1 MAPEQRQAS
10 GRLGPEP
17 AGSSGHPVSADDRLA
32 TVIRANQEGLVD
44 ELTSNLSGLD
54 DPGLRRT
61 YPSDAALRLFIEAF
75 VEALRRSFTAADGK
89 QFVNEYG
96 VSLGRRY
103 AEEARDYEDVYN
115 TLIVI
120 KNSLLPCVLKADPP
134 VEPLILRLTDV
145 LFRLEHEVA
154 RRYYEVEKTQHAQFA
169 ELDILKSGFI
179 RLTTHELRR
188 PLSVFRGYV
197 SMIESGELGQIPA
210 EVHKAILKIAMSAN
224 EMAKL
229 IDDLAEVGR
238 LEEPD
243 KVLRR
248 ERYPVSQL
256 IKDAVD
262 VVRAEALAKRIA
274 IIERIDP
281 SRPTI
286 QVDIDRMRVALQ
298 NLLSNAVKYSP
309 PESSVEVRVEPQRD
323 ALTIV
328 VQDQGYGIPAEEIP
342 HIFDKYYRGATPE
355 TQNTPG
361 TGLGLYIVKQIA
373 ELHGGSVE
381 VVSDPGKGSTF
392 RLLLEA

>member
-1 MAPEQRQAS
+1 MSPDRRQAGGRPGPGPASAS
-10 GRLGPEP
+10 GP
-17 AGSSGHPVSADDRLA
+17 PVSADDRLA
-32 TVIRANQEGLVD
+32 AIIRANQERMVD
-44 ELTSNLSGLD
+44 RLTADLWGYD
-54 DPGLRRT
+54 GAWLRRT
-61 YPSDAALRLFIEAF
+61 YTDKAALRLFIEAF

-120 KNSLLPCVLKADPP
+120 KNSLLPFVLKADPP

-210 EVHKAILKIAMSAN
+210 EVHKAIIKIAVSAN

-229 IDDLAEVGR
+229 IDDLAAVGR

-248 ERYPVSQL
+248 ERYPVNQL
-256 IKDAVD
+256 IKDAID

-274 IIERIDP
+274 ITERIDP
-281 SRPTI
+281 SRSTI
-286 QVDIDRMRVALQ
+286 QVDIDRMGVALQ

-309 PESSVEVRVEPQRD
+309 PESSVEVRVEPQSG

-328 VQDQGYGIPAEEIP
+328 VEDQGYGIPAEELP
-342 HIFDKYYRGATPE
+342 HIFNKYYRGVTPE

-373 ELHGGSVE
+373 ELHGGRVE
-381 VVSDPGKGSTF
+381 VVSNRGKGSTF
-392 RLLLEA
+392 RLRLEA

>member
-1 MAPEQRQAS
+1 M
-10 GRLGPEP
+10 
-17 AGSSGHPVSADDRLA
+17 SADDRLA
-32 TVIRANQEGLVD
+32 SVIRAHQERMVD
-44 ELTSNLSGLD
+44 ELTSDLWGFD
-54 DPGLRRT
+54 GPWLRRT
-61 YPSDAALRLFIEAF
+61 YPTKAALRLFMQAF
-75 VEALRRSFTAADGK
+75 VEALRRSFTKRDGK

-103 AEEARDYEDVYN
+103 AEEARDYDDVYN
-115 TLIVI
+115 SLIVM
-120 KNSLLPCVLKADPP
+120 KNSLLPFILKADPP
-134 VEPLILRLTDV
+134 IEPLILRLTDV
-145 LFRLEHEVA
+145 LFLLDHEVA
-154 RRYYEVEKTQHAQFA
+154 RRYYEVEKTQHSQFA
-169 ELDILKSGFI
+169 ELDILKSGFM

-197 SMIESGELGQIPA
+197 SMIESGDLGEVPA
-210 EVHKAILKIAMSAN
+210 DVHKAILKIAVSAN
-224 EMAKL
+224 EMTKL

-248 ERYPVSQL
+248 EAYPVDQL

-262 VVRAEALAKRIA
+262 VVRAEALAKKIA

-281 SRPTI
+281 SQSTI

-309 PESSVEVRVEPQRD
+309 PESSVEVRVEPQRG

-328 VQDQGYGIPAEEIP
+328 VEDQGYGIPAEEVP
-342 HIFDKYYRGATPE
+342 HIFDKYYRGVTPE

-373 ELHGGSVE
+373 ELHGGRVE
-381 VVSDPGKGSTF
+381 VVSGPGKGSTF
-392 RLLLEA
+392 RLRLEA

>member
-1 MAPEQRQAS
+1 M
-10 GRLGPEP
+10 
-17 AGSSGHPVSADDRLA
+17 VDD
-32 TVIRANQEGLVD
+32 
-44 ELTSNLSGLD
+44 LTSDLWGFD
-54 DPGLRRT
+54 GPWLRRT
-61 YPSDAALRLFIEAF
+61 YPNKAALRLFMEAF
-75 VEALRRSFTAADGK
+75 VEALRRSFTKRDGK

-103 AEEARDYEDVYN
+103 AEEARDYDDVYN
-115 TLIVI
+115 SLIVM
-120 KNSLLPCVLKADPP
+120 KNSLLPFILKADPP
-134 VEPLILRLTDV
+134 IEPLILRLTDV
-145 LFRLEHEVA
+145 LFLLDHEVA

-169 ELDILKSGFI
+169 ELDILKSGFM

-197 SMIESGELGQIPA
+197 SMIESGDLGEVPA
-210 EVHKAILKIAMSAN
+210 DVHKAILKIAVSAN
-224 EMAKL
+224 EMTKL

-238 LEEPD
+238 LEQPD

-248 ERYPVSQL
+248 EPYPVDQL

-262 VVRAEALAKRIA
+262 VVRAEALAKKIA

-281 SRPTI
+281 SRSTI

-309 PESSVEVRVEPQRD
+309 PESSVEVRVEPQHG

-328 VQDQGYGIPAEEIP
+328 VEDQGYGIPAEEVP
-342 HIFDKYYRGATPE
+342 HIFDKYYRGVTPE

-373 ELHGGSVE
+373 ELHGGRVE

-392 RLLLEA
+392 RLRLEA

>member
-1 MAPEQRQAS
+1 M
-10 GRLGPEP
+10 
-17 AGSSGHPVSADDRLA
+17 SADDRLA
-32 TVIRANQEGLVD
+32 SVIRAHQERMVD
-44 ELTSNLSGLD
+44 DLTSDLWGFD
-54 DPGLRRT
+54 GPWLRRT
-61 YPSDAALRLFIEAF
+61 YPNKAALRLFMEAF
-75 VEALRRSFTAADGK
+75 VEALRRSFTKRDGK

-103 AEEARDYEDVYN
+103 AEEARDYDDVYN
-115 TLIVI
+115 SLIVM
-120 KNSLLPCVLKADPP
+120 KNSLLPFILKADPP
-134 VEPLILRLTDV
+134 IEPLILRLTDV
-145 LFRLEHEVA
+145 LFLLDHEVA

-169 ELDILKSGFI
+169 ELDILKSGFM

-197 SMIESGELGQIPA
+197 SMIESGDLGEVPA
-210 EVHKAILKIAMSAN
+210 DVHKAILKIAVSAN
-224 EMAKL
+224 EMTKL

-238 LEEPD
+238 LEQPD

-248 ERYPVSQL
+248 EPYPVDQL
-256 IKDAVD
+256 IKDAVE
-262 VVRAEALAKRIA
+262 VVRAEALAKKIA

-281 SRPTI
+281 SRTTI

-309 PESSVEVRVEPQRD
+309 PESSVEVRVEPQHG

-328 VQDQGYGIPAEEIP
+328 VEDQGYGIPAEEVP
-342 HIFDKYYRGATPE
+342 HIFDKYYRGVTPE

-373 ELHGGSVE
+373 ELHGGRVE

-392 RLLLEA
+392 RLRLEA

>member
-1 MAPEQRQAS
+1 M
-10 GRLGPEP
+10 
-17 AGSSGHPVSADDRLA
+17 SADDRLA
-32 TVIRANQEGLVD
+32 SVIRAHQERMVD
-44 ELTSNLSGLD
+44 ELTSDLWGFD
-54 DPGLRRT
+54 GPWLRRT
-61 YPSDAALRLFIEAF
+61 YPNKAALRLFMEAF
-75 VEALRRSFTAADGK
+75 VEALRRSFTIGDGT

-103 AEEARDYEDVYN
+103 AEEARDYDDVYN
-115 TLIVI
+115 SLIVM
-120 KNSLLPCVLKADPP
+120 KNSLLPFILKADPP
-134 VEPLILRLTDV
+134 IEPLILRLTDV
-145 LFRLEHEVA
+145 LFLLDHEVA

-169 ELDILKSGFI
+169 ELDLLKSGFM

-197 SMIESGELGQIPA
+197 SMIESGDLGEVPA
-210 EVHKAILKIAMSAN
+210 DVHKAILKIAVSAN
-224 EMAKL
+224 EMTKL

-243 KVLRR
+243 KILRR
-248 ERYPVSQL
+248 EPYPVDQL
-256 IKDAVD
+256 VKDAVD
-262 VVRAEALAKRIA
+262 VVRAEALAKKIA

-281 SRPTI
+281 SRSTI

-309 PESSVEVRVEPQRD
+309 PESSVEVRVEPQRG

-328 VQDQGYGIPAEEIP
+328 VEDQGYGIPAEEVP
-342 HIFDKYYRGATPE
+342 HIFDKYYRGVTPE

-373 ELHGGSVE
+373 ELHGGRVE

-392 RLLLEA
+392 RLRLEA

>member
-120 KNSLLPCVLKADPP
+120 KNSLLPFVLKADPP

-281 SRPTI
+281 SRSTI
-286 QVDIDRMRVALQ
+286 EVDIERMRVALQ

>member
-1 MAPEQRQAS
+1 MDPEQRQA
-10 GRLGPEP
+10 GERPDPEL
-17 AGSSGHPVSADDRLA
+17 AGSSGHPMTADDRLA
-32 TVIRANQEGLVD
+32 AVIRANEECMVD
-44 ELTSNLSGLD
+44 ELTSKLWGLG
-54 DPGLRRT
+54 DPGLQRT
-61 YPSDAALRLFIEAF
+61 YPSQAALRLFIEAF
-75 VEALRRSFTAADGK
+75 VEALRRSFTVADGT

-103 AEEARDYEDVYN
+103 AQDARDYEDVYN
-115 TLIVI
+115 SLIVV
-120 KNSLLPCVLKADPP
+120 KNSLLPFILKADPP
-134 VEPLILRLTDV
+134 IEPLILRLTDV

-154 RRYYEVEKTQHAQFA
+154 RRYYEVEKTEHAQFA

-188 PLSVFRGYV
+188 PLSVFQGYL
-197 SMIESGELGQIPA
+197 SMIESGELG
-210 EVHKAILKIAMSAN
+210 EVPTQVHQAILKIAVSAN
-224 EMAKL
+224 EMTKL
-229 IDDLAEVGR
+229 IDDLAEIGR
-238 LEEPD
+238 LEQPD
-243 KVLRR
+243 KALRR
-248 ERYPVSQL
+248 ESYPVNQL

-274 IIERIDP
+274 IIERVDP

-309 PESSVEVRVEPQRD
+309 PESSVEVRVEPQPG
-323 ALTIV
+323 AVTIV
-328 VQDQGYGIPAEEIP
+328 VEDQGYGIPAEEIP
-342 HIFDKYYRGATPE
+342 YIFDKYYRGVRPE
-355 TQNTPG
+355 TKNTPG